1 MTTHE
6 KNPRNKFEN
15 INAGFVAH
23 KNGAYNPAYSKW
35 MEQKEIPDLKNQ
47 IARLQA
53 KNIKLTNDV
62 LRLGV
67 AV

>member
-1 MTTHE
+1 MNLHE
-6 KNPRNKFEN
+6 NNPRNKFEAK
-15 INAGFVAH
+15 NAGFVAH

-62 LRLGV
+62 LRLGI